1 MKELALKIRLVDEV
15 SSAMNNIGDSG
26 TKVIAGLENGFVN
39 VSSEISHTSKAAA
52 EASASIAKLSGDV
65 TETVT
70 QSRLLANAA
79 ENQANKLEH
88 AAEKAREK
96 ADSDSQAASEARKF
110 YEGLQKQL
118 LFVDK
123 VTEAMKDEAAQALK
137 LSNDLDK
144 AAQKSELKA
153 QKA

>member
-88 AAEKAREK
+88 PQKK
-96 ADSDSQAASEARKF
+96 LVRKRIPIHRRHLRQ
-110 YEGLQKQL
+110 ENS
-118 LFVDK
+118 
-123 VTEAMKDEAAQALK
+123 MKDYK
-137 LSNDLDK
+137 SNFCLWTK
-144 AAQKSELKA
+144 
-153 QKA
+153 